1 MKEDQ
6 NSASKPL

>member
-6 NSASKPL
+6 NQGK

>member
-6 NSASKPL
+6 NVKY